1 MKHARTLTEFYTHC
15 KKDVRSLLFKY
26 SRKFVWDAYDKEE
39 LEQGFYFMLV
49 KRGVI
54 ENFDT
59 SVTNIDKVFTS
70 YMCEIIKKFCLEEK
84 RRLKKQRAKTSRHV
98 SEVVSEEGKKS
109 SVFDAAQ
116 FSWMPGSRSGGMRF
130 STEGG
135 HQELLEAGSES
146 FENHVDNLCKALA
159 HDRTMDSNDKKDIE
173 YLIRN
178 TSAGITAYDVAKS
191 LGCRPSRSEPGAAP
205 AASNSR
211 DAVRP
216 AGRECAPGPCRSC

>member
-1 MKHARTLTEFYTHC
+1 MKYARTLTEFYNNC

-49 KRGVI
+49 KRGAI
-54 ENFDT
+54 ENFDD

-70 YMCEIIKKFCLEEK
+70 YICEIIKKFCLEEK
-84 RRLKKQRAKTSRHV
+84 RRLKKARARTSKFV
-98 SEVVSEEGKKS
+98 TEVVSEEGKKS

-116 FSWMPGSRSGGMRF
+116 FSWMPGSRAGGMRF
-130 STEGG
+130 STECG
-135 HQELLEAGSES
+135 HQELTEAGSES
-146 FENHVDNLCKALA
+146 FENHVDNLCKAMEQ
-159 HDRTMDSNDKKDIE
+159 DKSIDPSDKKDIE

-191 LGCRPSRSEPGAAP
+191 LGCRPSKVSGMRKRTLERYGVY
-205 AASNSR
+205 R
-211 DAVRP
+211 KRGHV
-216 AGRECAPGPCRSC
+216 